1 MSLFWLRTKKLALK
15 LYALI
20 LTIVPKYKALKP
32 SVLKAIED
40 IKVVIAELK
49 KIKE

>member
-1 MSLFWLRTKKLALK
+1 MSLFWLRVKKLALK

-20 LTIVPKYKALKP
+20 LTIVPKYKVMKPDILKT
-32 SVLKAIED
+32 IED
-40 IKVVIAELK
+40 IKKAIELLK